1 MYMISPSRAYYLDE
15 RTIAIGGGNVYA
27 QSSAVTTNAAWAGS
41 YATRQFGYF
50 IVAVGIL
57 PGNSTS
63 VSGQI
68 SADGNGTLAGT
79 LDINDPSGVFPGL
92 TLQGTYSVGSV
103 APGRTTVSIT
113 TSEGTRNYIA
123 YVVSPTQVLLLDVG
137 QQPHRRRQCHPAV
150 LRRAAA
156 SRFALA
162 MKQPIRIIGAGLAG
176 SEAAWQCARRGI
188 AVQLFEMRPASST
201 PAHQTANF
209 AELVCSNSLKSDTE
223 NTAPWLLKEEMRRAG
238 SLLMEIAQRLPF
250 PPVTR
255 SPSIVKS
262 LPKPLQQRLK
272 ASRSSRLSA
281 RK

>member
-1 MYMISPSRAYYLDE
+1 MCLATTVFFLGSADLQTQSSFASTDFNGNYVVNSSANTVAGVSYSLIQFNASGGNISTGYYDVNNTGSVGSTALTGAYSLNSNGRVSGSFTASPLTLPFAMYMISPSRAYYLDE
-15 RTIAIGGGNVYA
+15 RTIAIGGGSVYA

-103 APGRTTVSIT
+103 APGRTTVAIT

-123 YVVSPTQVLLLDVG
+123 YVVSPTQVLLLDVDSNLTAG
-137 QQPHRRRQCHPAV
+137 GNAVRQ
-150 LRRAAA
+150 
-156 SRFALA
+156 F
-162 MKQPIRIIGAGLAG
+162 
-176 SEAAWQCARRGI
+176 
-188 AVQLFEMRPASST
+188 
-201 PAHQTANF
+201 
-209 AELVCSNSLKSDTE
+209 
-223 NTAPWLLKEEMRRAG
+223 
-238 SLLMEIAQRLPF
+238 
-250 PPVTR
+250 
-255 SPSIVKS
+255 
-262 LPKPLQQRLK
+262 
-272 ASRSSRLSA
+272 
-281 RK
+281 